1 MTCPIELPARGRV
14 NVAVEMAVAASSES
28 SVHVQLLSRV
38 PFLTQVSHENLEQL
52 AQGAVVRNFD
62 PHRPVISQGKFGHS
76 MFVLVQGTLTI
87 TATGTDG
94 LQLFLGRLDQP
105 GQFFGEV
112 ALLGRG
118 VRSATVATEAP
129 TTLLEIEKNLFER
142 IARRHDG
149 VLEELEKYYHARAI
163 GTYVRLHRYLTQ
175 LDEPTMNWLLDGASM
190 RKYKRDEVVCR
201 TGDPTSHVMLIKDG
215 VLKMVRKGADGRMSI
230 LAYFNTDDVAGAH
243 DPAQRSYDLVA
254 LGQAEV
260 IFLDRTKFNQLA
272 QSHPHIFD
280 HFGKDDMHR
289 QEALHGASQ
298 TVYGAVEA
306 FLKEGVEVES
316 LLVINLDRCVR
327 CGNCVRACHSRHQF
341 TRLDRRG
348 PIFRRRKSVASTRH
362 EHLMIPSSC
371 RHCRDPECMI
381 GCPTGAIQRF
391 PNGDVDINDNCI
403 GCENCARKCPYGN
416 ITMRPL
422 PPDQQRENI
431 VKRAIKCNLCR
442 GYAYSNCVH
451 ECPRGAVLRVDPLRY
466 FDELAMVMESEQQ
479 QAIAWQRE
487 QAEQAS
493 AFGKA
498 SQKQAV
504 KPRSTAFVW
513 MSFVFFLLAVAGVV
527 SAYFA
532 SPEPRSGRTLWGIG
546 FGIAATACIAVAMTL
561 GARKRI
567 RNSGLG
573 RFEVWVQFH
582 MVIGVVGFLT
592 ALAHAGFR
600 LTGVFTTVLITVF
613 AFEVLTGVLGQAIY
627 MIFPRI
633 LTRLERN
640 GLSKLIEDLH
650 EEEIELARG
659 IDELTHKSP
668 PIIGDFV
675 RRDLA
680 RAVGSLWTRLKKS
693 YDPEKAPAEVRQ
705 RVALQNIPPTSQST
719 AERLIKDVLRL
730 QDVRAQ
736 LWLHYGMKHWV
747 VAHIAATGALAVF
760 LTIHIA
766 SMLLFIL

>member
-1 MTCPIELPARGRV
+1 
-14 NVAVEMAVAASSES
+14 MASATSASSET
-28 SVHVQLLSRV
+28 SVHVQLLGQV
-38 PFLTQVSHENLEQL
+38 PFLSQVSHENLEQL
-52 AQGAVVRNFD
+52 AQGAVVRRFD
-62 PHRPVISQGKFGHS
+62 AHRPVITQGKFGHS
-76 MFVLVQGTLTI
+76 MFVIVEGTVSI
-87 TATGTDG
+87 SATGEDG
-94 LQLFLGRLDQP
+94 LQLFLGRLHQP

-129 TTLLEIEKNLFER
+129 SVLLEIEKNLFER
-142 IARRHDG
+142 IARRHNG
-149 VLEELEKYYHARAI
+149 VLEGLEQYYHARAI
-163 GTYVRLHRYLTQ
+163 GTYVRLHRYLSQ
-175 LDEPTMNWLLDGASM
+175 LDELTLNWLLEGATM

-201 TGDPTSHVMLIKDG
+201 TGEPADAVMLIKDG
-215 VLKMVRKGADGRMSI
+215 VLKMVRQSGGGGMSI

-243 DPAQRSYDLVA
+243 DGPQRSYSLVA

-260 IFLDRTKFNQLA
+260 IYFDRDKFNQLA
-272 QSHPHIFD
+272 RANPHVFD
-280 HFGKDDMHR
+280 RFGKDDMHR
-289 QEALHGASQ
+289 QEALQGASN

-327 CGNCVRACHSRHQF
+327 CGNCVRACHARHQF

-348 PIFRRRKSVASTRH
+348 PIFRRRKAVQSTKH
-362 EHLMIPSSC
+362 EHLLIPSSC

-422 PPDQQRENI
+422 PAELQRDNV

-466 FDELAMVMESEQQ
+466 FDELAMVMEAEQQ
-479 QAIAWQRE
+479 QAIEWQRQ
-487 QAEQAS
+487 QAERAS
-493 AFGKA
+493 AFGKGSA
-498 SQKQAV
+498 KQRV
-504 KPRSTAFVW
+504 KPRSTGFVW
-513 MSFVFFLLAVAGVV
+513 LSLVFFALGIAGVLA
-527 SAYFA
+527 AYLA
-532 SPEPRSGRTLWGIG
+532 SPEPRSGRTTWGIG
-546 FGIAATACIAVAMTL
+546 FGILATGCIVLALFL
-561 GARKRI
+561 GARKRM
-567 RNSGLG
+567 RNVGLG

-582 MVIGVVGFLT
+582 MVIGLLGFWA

-600 LTGVFTTVLITVF
+600 LTGVFTTVLLVVF
-613 AFEVLTGVLGQAIY
+613 AFEVLTGVVGQAIY

-633 LTRLERN
+633 LTRLERS

-659 IDELTHKSP
+659 IDELTQKSP
-668 PIIGDFV
+668 PIVGEFVKGDL
-675 RRDLA
+675 RRATLSVWS
-680 RAVGSLWTRLKKS
+680 RFKKS
-693 YDPEKAPAEVRQ
+693 YDPARAPDLV
-705 RVALQNIPPTSQST
+705 LQSVSINNLPPAHQST
-719 AERLIKDVLRL
+719 AERLVKDAVRL

-747 VAHIAATGALAVF
+747 VAHVAATGALATF
-760 LTIHIA
+760 LIIHIV